1 MPPSTDQIIGQAR
14 SWTSRFGE
22 EAEGDRQE
30 TCFCPHFSSRLRF
43 DKAAAP
49 LSWEMPT
56 NHWVSAPKNS
66 RPALHHVYKHKNT
79 PTKKLENITSTESQ
93 IHNNIYSLTHKK
105 NTSTKIQI
113 WIALLSIISYKQ
125 KNTPKKNFKTTILL
139 NPEYITIYIH

>member
-1 MPPSTDQIIGQAR
+1 MSGTPPSTDQIIGQAR

-105 NTSTKIQI
+105 H
-113 WIALLSIISYKQ
+113 LH
-125 KNTPKKNFKTTILL
+125 KNTNMNSLALHHLLQTKKHTYKKTSKQQF
-139 NPEYITIYIH
+139 Y

>member
-1 MPPSTDQIIGQAR
+1 MSGTPPSPDQIIGQAR

-79 PTKKLENITSTESQ
+79 PTTKKLQNNNHTESQ
-93 IHNNIYSLTHKK
+93 IQNNIYSLTHKK
-105 NTSTKIQI
+105 HLHKKYKNFRP
-113 WIALLSIISYKQ
+113 ALHHVYKH
-125 KNTPKKNFKTTILL
+125 KNTPTKI
-139 NPEYITIYIH
+139 

>member
-1 MPPSTDQIIGQAR
+1 MSGTPPSPDQIIGQAR

-79 PTKKLENITSTESQ
+79 PTKKLQNNNSTESQ
-93 IHNNIYSLTHKK
+93 ISNNIFLHTQQKYGFTKEKTLALSSIMSTNTKTHLKK
-105 NTSTKIQI
+105 TS
-113 WIALLSIISYKQ
+113 KQ
-125 KNTPKKNFKTTILL
+125 
-139 NPEYITIYIH
+139 

>member
-1 MPPSTDQIIGQAR
+1 MSGTPPCLDQIIGQAR

-79 PTKKLENITSTESQ
+79 PTKKYELATTQILNKENTKQGSFYGGLHLNVCSFRRTRIAACLR
-93 IHNNIYSLTHKK
+93 SLISFFLAK
-105 NTSTKIQI
+105 NWKTKAQVI
-113 WIALLSIISYKQ
+113 
-125 KNTPKKNFKTTILL
+125 
-139 NPEYITIYIH
+139 